1 MKRVCA
7 VTDIFTISH
16 ILNNNDAIIVCP
28 DFHVD
33 CQCNCETVL
42 SMYLSSR
49 CHVKVEHKLAS
60 KYRMENH
67 ISDHPSPVLQNPL
80 LTPYEKQPVKGV
92 FWVRHL

>member
-1 MKRVCA
+1 MKRDCA

-60 KYRMENH
+60 KYRMGNR
-67 ISDHPSPVLQNPL
+67 IGVCPQPSAARPPIINI
-80 LTPYEKQPVKGV
+80 
-92 FWVRHL
+92 